1 MLTARITLDKFY
13 YCLISQTFGWFP
25 RVLDI
30 RYNRKETKMPEDAPK
45 TELEKVIEK
54 VRLLQRLAGNNP
66 NENEVIAAMAKA
78 DKYIRAYQLSQ
89 AQLEEVDSS
98 KAEGFVKKKVCSQ
111 SKRAAWVEAVIRC
124 VCAHYGCTFYLDTSP
139 VPVPAE
145 LQEFNGGRVVV
156 SAVQYVVVG
165 KRSDVEIVD
174 YTATFLI
181 KYGKVISELQ
191 SKGKG
196 VAYARSFL
204 EGFGIGV
211 SQKFAALKEE
221 ERLNAIQSTA
231 MVLLNNRAIEARNW
245 LHSEMGRMGRAARI
259 SGSSSN
265 SEGRSAGI
273 VAGRNASVNR
283 ALK

>member
-1 MLTARITLDKFY
+1 LQQEEK
-13 YCLISQTFGWFP
+13 
-25 RVLDI
+25 
-30 RYNRKETKMPEDAPK
+30 KMPDEEQK
-45 TELEKVIEK
+45 TALEKAIEK
-54 VRLLQRLAGNNP
+54 VKKLQKLAGNNP
-66 NENEVIAAMAKA
+66 NQNEILAALAAA
-78 DKYIRAYQLSQ
+78 DRIIREYQLSQ
-89 AQLEEVDSS
+89 AQIESVDET

-111 SKRAAWVEAVIRC
+111 SKRANWIETVIRC

-139 VPVPAE
+139 VAVPEE
-145 LQEFNGGRVVV
+145 LQELCGGKVVV
-156 SAVQYVVVG
+156 SAVQYVVAG

-174 YTATFLI
+174 YTTTFLV

-221 ERLNAIQSTA
+221 ERLNAVQSTA

-273 VAGRNASVNR
+273 VAGRNANVNR